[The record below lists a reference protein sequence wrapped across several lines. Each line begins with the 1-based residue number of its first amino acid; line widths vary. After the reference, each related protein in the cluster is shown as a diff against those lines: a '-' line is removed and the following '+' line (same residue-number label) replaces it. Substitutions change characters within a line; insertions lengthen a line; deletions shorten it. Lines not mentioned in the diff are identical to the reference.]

1 MLVEGRGT
9 GTAFIGPVK
18 NAVGTAAECSRG
30 VILNKAGYHS
40 PNTGTFADCDN
51 NKFLTGKS
59 WFDVHGTGTYTVED
73 GSVLWLVYHEH
84 SESPFQADGKTIRVA
99 PFTLHDCGFWQVDPN
114 KSTGIFHGAT
124 GSGKILATVPVR
136 LDYSSSVFA
145 TYDGKIKPV
154 DGASPPPAPEAVA
167 CNKPMS
173 GPITG
178 PVTVA
183 SGAVC
188 SLEAASVN
196 GGVTVDKGG
205 TLLMQN
211 SIASGDVVCNG
222 CGAPAPPKLCG
233 ASAAACGGAVNF
245 MNATTLGNLTVDGAS
260 HGSAILSS
268 SVLKDLKYSNSSGS
282 TLIAGNFVKGLLSCE
297 RQHPAADDRVH
308 AQGAD
313 IHALQLPRRIGR
325 AVRHLRVTHGE
336 PARPGRLA
344 ARR

>member
-1 MLVEGRGT
+1 MFRKCVTAATLVVALVGIAGVVTGCGDPPNAGVIKNIQAQFESAPNFAGSADCPASTGAVLVEGRGT
-9 GTAFIGPVK
+9 GTAFIGPID

-30 VILNKAGYHS
+30 VILNKAGYHA
-40 PNTGTFADCDN
+40 PNTDTFADCDN
-51 NKFLTGKS
+51 NKFVIGKS
-59 WFDVHGTGTYTVED
+59 WFDVHGTGTYTVDD

-84 SESPFQADGKTIRVA
+84 SESPFQADGKTIRKA

-114 KSTGIFHGAT
+114 RSTGIFHGAT

-145 TYDGKIKPV
+145 IYDGKIKPV
-154 DGASPPPAPEAVA
+154 DGASPPAAPEDVA

-188 SLEAASVN
+188 KLDAASVN

-222 CGAPAPPKLCG
+222 CGAPEPPKLCG
-233 ASAAACGGAVNF
+233 ASAQACGGAVNF
-245 MNATTLGNLTVDGAS
+245 MNATTLGNLTVDGATN
-260 HGSAILSS
+260 GSAILSS
-268 SVLKDLKYSNSSGS
+268 S
-282 TLIAGNFVKGLLSCE
+282 
-297 RQHPAADDRVH
+297 
-308 AQGAD
+308 
-313 IHALQLPRRIGR
+313 
-325 AVRHLRVTHGE
+325 
-336 PARPGRLA
+336 
-344 ARR
+344 